1 MCIRDSPRRGIGK
14 TTIQK
19 LNELSN
25 RLNIPLWE
33 VINDKQSL
41 EETIGRS
48 SKGINKFTEVMNDL
62 LCYLEN
68 SGPAQLLQLILE
80 KSGYLSDLLSS
91 GTEES
96 EDRRNNLQELINAA
110 TQYEE
115 ETESGDVEGFLST
128 AALTTDNDT
137 KKNNPNS
144 VTLMTLHNSKGLSL
158 IHISE
163 PTRPY

>member
-1 MCIRDSPRRGIGK
+1 LLKEFHYNFWKLDFYRGLYPLFLK
-14 TTIQK
+14 TNWFESILSK
-19 LNELSN
+19 LAPE
-25 RLNIPLWE
+25 
-33 VINDKQSL
+33 
-41 EETIGRS
+41 
-48 SKGINKFTEVMNDL
+48 GIYKFTEVMNVV

-80 KSGYLSDLLSS
+80 KSGYLSDLLSV

-128 AALTTDNDT
+128 AALTTDND
-137 KKNNPNS
+137 KYKNY
-144 VTLMTLHNSKGLSL
+144 L
-158 IHISE
+158 
-163 PTRPY
+163 

>member
-1 MCIRDSPRRGIGK
+1 
-14 TTIQK
+14 
-19 LNELSN
+19 
-25 RLNIPLWE
+25 
-33 VINDKQSL
+33 
-41 EETIGRS
+41 
-48 SKGINKFTEVMNDL
+48 MNDL

-80 KSGYLSDLLSS
+80 KSGYLSDLLAS
-91 GTEES
+91 GNEES

-144 VTLMTLHNSKGLSL
+144 VTLMTLHNSNCLLYTSPSPRDRQKSRMP
-158 IHISE
+158 SSA
-163 PTRPY
+163 

>member
-1 MCIRDSPRRGIGK
+1 
-14 TTIQK
+14 
-19 LNELSN
+19 
-25 RLNIPLWE
+25 
-33 VINDKQSL
+33 
-41 EETIGRS
+41 
-48 SKGINKFTEVMNDL
+48 MNDL

-128 AALTTDNDT
+128 AALTSDN
-137 KKNNPNS
+137 
-144 VTLMTLHNSKGLSL
+144 LSL

-163 PTRPY
+163 PTRRRGISCKVAHSLYNFRRIAFLR